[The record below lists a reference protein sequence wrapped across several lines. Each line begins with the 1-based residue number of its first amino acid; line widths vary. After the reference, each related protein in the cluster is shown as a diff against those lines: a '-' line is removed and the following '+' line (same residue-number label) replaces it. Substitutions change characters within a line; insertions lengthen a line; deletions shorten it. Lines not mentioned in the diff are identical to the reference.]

1 MKIGYCAIFAL
12 TLCLA
17 IPLEGNAWS
26 KMYRVRVMQSG
37 DLPCFALQAGAGTRR
52 YASQLAM
59 VEVTMP
65 QSAAMARDGRV
76 VWSVGFPLEGARTLQ
91 GDECIAYGDESVGS
105 DLLVAPEKLQ
115 YGVGYSI
122 MFNTDLLK
130 RRRVENRRYSGNFCL
145 GREADGTIV
154 VHDRWRHG
162 GLEEVGKVCHDLYR
176 RGAEIGF
183 PERGQ

>member
-1 MKIGYCAIFAL
+1 
-12 TLCLA
+12 
-17 IPLEGNAWS
+17 
-26 KMYRVRVMQSG
+26 
-37 DLPCFALQAGAGTRR
+37 
-52 YASQLAM
+52 
-59 VEVTMP
+59 MP

-91 GDECIAYGDESVGS
+91 GDECIAYGDEPVGS